1 MRTQLLSSSL
11 VFLVAGLAACGKKDG
26 PPAPA
31 TQAVPTAP
39 TSPTSPAGTTPAA
52 ADAGPSGTTAAPS
65 EVDAGV
71 AAADTAAPVVT
82 SDDLLVW
89 TQSAGVRQTMWIHG
103 DEVAATRAEAVT
115 VADGKLWALG
125 ERWRILKEYPCKE
138 GDDDMGAGDHTKTP
152 HQSAVPTLVAKELGG
167 PGEVVLRNGFSEAE
181 TEWDGDTTGASAELE
196 GAIGAKVFTSGGN
209 GYYACGAA
217 HPSSEGSASVVDIVT
232 KAAVPVEASDAL
244 KQKAVQ
250 AIKAAGKADECIGD
264 DVEVE
269 PVAPDTLVLAF
280 ADGKATAS
288 WLVLREAEAS
298 WNHVCDLEVKVAAPP
313 DATLGFGP
321 FDARIEKALA
331 TQKGAGNFGFATVPA
346 DRREAL
352 LELFRKEAPTFTAK
366 PEIAEAP
373 PAAADDASATALVN
387 QGRKLTRA
395 KDYAGAIAA
404 FDAGLTK
411 DPKSAP
417 GHSGRGYAKMLAGD
431 AAGAKAD
438 FEHALT
444 LETKD
449 AGFQAAVWFNLGQL
463 AEKGKDLA
471 AAKAAY
477 EKAIGFK
484 PSEGAKKA
492 LARVSK

>member
-1 MRTQLLSSSL
+1 MRNLLVPSSL
-11 VFLVAGLAACGKKDG
+11 AFLIVGLAACGKKDV

-31 TQAVPTAP
+31 TQAAPTAA
-39 TSPTSPAGTTPAA
+39 PATTPVA
-52 ADAGPSGTTAAPS
+52 ADAGPSGTTTAPS
-65 EVDAGV
+65 EVDAG
-71 AAADTAAPVVT
+71 AAAGPVDTAAPVAVT

-89 TQSAGVRQTMWIHG
+89 TETAGARQTVWIHG

-115 VADGKLWALG
+115 VAAGKLWALG

-138 GDDDMGAGDHTKTP
+138 GDDGFEGDRTKTP
-152 HQSAVPTLVAKELGG
+152 RQVVVPTLVAKELGG
-167 PGEVVLRNGFSEAE
+167 AGEVAVNNGFSEAE
-181 TEWDGDTTGASAELE
+181 TDWDGDVTGASVQLE
-196 GAIGAKVFTSGGN
+196 GAIGAKIFTSGGS
-209 GYYACGAA
+209 GFYACGAA
-217 HPSSEGSASVVDIVT
+217 HPYSDNDASVVDLVT
-232 KAAVPVEASDAL
+232 KAAVAVEAPDAL
-244 KQKAVQ
+244 KQKA
-250 AIKAAGKADECIGD
+250 AAALKAEGKANDCFEEGA
-264 DVEVE
+264 VVE

-288 WLVLREAEAS
+288 WLVLREAEAT
-298 WNHVCDLEVKVAAPP
+298 WMHVCDLEVKVAAPP

-321 FDARIEKALA
+321 FDARIEKVLA
-331 TQKGAGNFGFATVPA
+331 TQKGAGTFGFATVPA

-352 LELFRKEAPTFTAK
+352 LELFRKEAPTFAAK
-366 PEIAEAP
+366 PEVAEV
-373 PAAADDASATALVN
+373 PAAAIDGTAGALVN
-387 QGRKLTRA
+387 EGRKLTRA

-411 DPKSAP
+411 DPASAP

-438 FEHALT
+438 FEKALT

-484 PSEGAKKA
+484 PSEGATKA